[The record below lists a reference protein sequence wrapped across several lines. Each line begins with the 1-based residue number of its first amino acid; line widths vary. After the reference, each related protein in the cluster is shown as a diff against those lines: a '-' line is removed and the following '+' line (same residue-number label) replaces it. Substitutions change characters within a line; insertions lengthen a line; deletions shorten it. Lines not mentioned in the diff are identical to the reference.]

1 MKILLLL
8 SLLIFLCAFDPT
20 SVEPIKITIPLIL
33 ALIVG
38 FYEVIV
44 RLVPTVGQWGLI
56 GKIIDILKWLSD
68 FLNRKKV

>member
-1 MKILLLL
+1 MKILLLF
-8 SLLIFLCAFDPT
+8 SLLIFLCAFDPAT
-20 SVEPIKITIPLIL
+20 VGPIKITIPLIL